1 MQQFEPINPATCI
14 SPHFRRTVRAKG
26 WNGTENPL
34 VLLSKQTPACKNPKP
49 LKGIFMIKNFVGM
62 ICFLLFGSGIAAA
75 ANGQDISGLAER
87 VELLE
92 MQARSHGVPVPPMPI
107 PNAPKRLQVAQNA
120 GNLAVRVDRLESQMR
135 QYTGQMEEMNFRI
148 RQLQEQLR
156 RFQEDSEF
164 RFQDLEKGKKRRK
177 SSNAKP
183 KSPSFEQ
190 LGAPPKSLGSLAQD
204 QLTQA
209 PAIAAPAGTGSGPID
224 LSSILTGG
232 GQQQSSTD
240 NSAFSG
246 TVATL
251 TGDPATDYDM
261 AYGYVL
267 QGDYKNAEAAF
278 REFVLTYGT
287 SNLVPNA
294 RYWVGES
301 LFQQQNYRKAIEEF
315 LDAYSQYPTAK
326 KAPDMLLKTG
336 MSLRQIGEREAACAT
351 YEELLSKFPGASG
364 AVRRKVRSEIKS
376 AKC

>member
-1 MQQFEPINPATCI
+1 
-14 SPHFRRTVRAKG
+14 
-26 WNGTENPL
+26 
-34 VLLSKQTPACKNPKP
+34 
-49 LKGIFMIKNFVGM
+49 MIKNFIGVM
-62 ICFLLFGSGIAAA
+62 CFLFLGAGVAAA
-75 ANGQDISGLAER
+75 ATGQDISSLAER

-92 MQARSHGVPVPPMPI
+92 MQARSHGVPVPPLPI
-107 PNAPKRLQVAQNA
+107 PETPKRLQIAQNA
-120 GNLAVRVDRLESQMR
+120 ANLAVRVDRLESQMR

-177 SSNAKP
+177 SSNIKP
-183 KSPSFEQ
+183 VSPSFQQ
-190 LGAPPKSLGSLAQD
+190 LGAPPKSLGSLAQG
-204 QLTQA
+204 QVPA
-209 PAIAAPAGTGSGPID
+209 PAPGFGAPAAAGGGPID
-224 LSSILTGG
+224 LSSMLAGGAQNQGQTG
-232 GQQQSSTD
+232 
-240 NSAFSG
+240 FG
-246 TVATL
+246 TGDAVGASVATL

-267 QGDYKNAEAAF
+267 QGDYRNAETAF
-278 REFVLTYGT
+278 RQFSLTYGT

-301 LFQQQNYRKAIEEF
+301 LFQQQQYRKAIEEF
-315 LDAYSQYPTAK
+315 LDAYSQFPTAK